1 MIVYFILQTL
11 AYSAIS
17 SNGGAVSVLINGAVV
32 HTFDSPNSIDMFA
45 MVYNTL
51 TPYLTEG
58 AHTITLSQSGVAST
72 YEVVIKAS
80 DASSSYKTETESSY
94 ETETESS
101 YETETE
107 SSYETETES
116 SEWETS
122 GSWPQTTSPDEGYST
137 SPSDISA
144 IPSGTPVGD
153 GDATPESPTSLPPP
167 VDNNKKAN
175 MSLIAGVLVGVIIA
189 VLIIVLCVVVAV
201 NSDLRE
207 ALKER
212 FGIKTDSSTDDMDSS
227 IDNINEPSQKKNG
240 VIRRYEMTENTP
252 TDTATSTTTTVNIS
266 NAPTQGNDSDG
277 TPGKKSNNKSI
288 IVKVTATNEKGNK

>member
-45 MVYNTL
+45 TVYNTL

-80 DASSSYKTETESSY
+80 DASSSY
-94 ETETESS
+94 
-101 YETETE
+101 
-107 SSYETETES
+107 ETETES
-116 SEWETS
+116 SESETS

-144 IPSGTPVGD
+144 IPSGAPVGD
-153 GDATPESPTSLPPP
+153 GDATPESPASLPPP
-167 VDNNKKAN
+167 VDNNKKVN
-175 MSLIAGVLVGVIIA
+175 TSLIAGVLVGVIIA

-288 IVKVTATNEKGNK
+288 IVKVTATNEKGSK

>member
-1 MIVYFILQTL
+1 ML

-72 YEVVIKAS
+72 YEVIIKAS
-80 DASSSYKTETESSY
+80 DASSSY

-107 SSYETETES
+107 TES

-122 GSWPQTTSPDEGYST
+122 GSWPETTSPDEGYST

-212 FGIKTDSSTDDMDSS
+212 FGIKTDSSTDDMDLS

-288 IVKVTATNEKGNK
+288 IVKVTATNEKGSK

>member
-72 YEVVIKAS
+72 YEVIIKVS
-80 DASSSYKTETESSY
+80 DASGSY
-94 ETETESS
+94 ETETEM
-101 YETETE
+101 
-107 SSYETETES
+107 ES

-212 FGIKTDSSTDDMDSS
+212 FGIKTDSSSDDMDSS

-288 IVKVTATNEKGNK
+288 IVKVTATNEKGSK

>member
-1 MIVYFILQTL
+1 M
-11 AYSAIS
+11 
-17 SNGGAVSVLINGAVV
+17 SVLINGAVV

-72 YEVVIKAS
+72 YEVIIKVS
-80 DASSSYKTETESSY
+80 DASGSY
-94 ETETESS
+94 ETETEM
-101 YETETE
+101 
-107 SSYETETES
+107 ES

-137 SPSDISA
+137 FPSDISA

-153 GDATPESPTSLPPP
+153 GDATPESPASLPPP

-212 FGIKTDSSTDDMDSS
+212 FGIKTDSSSDDMDSS

-277 TPGKKSNNKSI
+277 TPGKKLNNKSI
-288 IVKVTATNEKGNK
+288 IVKVTATNEKGSK

>member
-11 AYSAIS
+11 TYSAIS

-45 MVYNTL
+45 TVYNTL

-80 DASSSYKTETESSY
+80 DASSSY
-94 ETETESS
+94 
-101 YETETE
+101 ETETE

-137 SPSDISA
+137 FPSDISA

-153 GDATPESPTSLPPP
+153 GDATPESPASLPPP

-175 MSLIAGVLVGVIIA
+175 TSLIAGVLVGVIIA

-288 IVKVTATNEKGNK
+288 IVKVTATNEKGSK

>member
-11 AYSAIS
+11 TYSAIS

-45 MVYNTL
+45 TVYNTL

-80 DASSSYKTETESSY
+80 DASSSY
-94 ETETESS
+94 
-101 YETETE
+101 
-107 SSYETETES
+107 ETETES

-122 GSWPQTTSPDEGYST
+122 GSWPETTSPDEGYST

-153 GDATPESPTSLPPP
+153 GDATPESPASLPPP

-175 MSLIAGVLVGVIIA
+175 TSLIAGVLVGVIIA

-288 IVKVTATNEKGNK
+288 IVKVTATNEKGSK